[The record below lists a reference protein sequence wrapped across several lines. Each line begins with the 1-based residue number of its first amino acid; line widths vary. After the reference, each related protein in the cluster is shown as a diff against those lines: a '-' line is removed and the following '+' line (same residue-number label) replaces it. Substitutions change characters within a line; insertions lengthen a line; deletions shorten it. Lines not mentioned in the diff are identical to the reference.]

1 MCNDTRKKFK
11 GSKTPI
17 AEEQTVAN
25 VAAARHHPKQQE
37 GGTRGGNGPVLT
49 EQFHGSPSLGLSITN
64 GCHYNQ
70 GANPVGIWQN
80 NNCLLIFRNFWTI

>member
-49 EQFHGSPSLGLSITN
+49 EQFHGSI
-64 GCHYNQ
+64 
-70 GANPVGIWQN
+70 
-80 NNCLLIFRNFWTI
+80 LIKNYKFRQAPQLFMYLF